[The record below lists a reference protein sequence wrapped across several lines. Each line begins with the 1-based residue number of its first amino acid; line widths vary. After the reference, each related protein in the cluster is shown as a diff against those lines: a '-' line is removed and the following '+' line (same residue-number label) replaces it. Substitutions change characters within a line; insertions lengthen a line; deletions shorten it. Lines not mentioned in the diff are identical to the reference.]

1 MPTSEF
7 RKKQAEEKRKQREFI
22 IETANEPLTVAYIM
36 HYALFEEDH
45 SVWID
50 FDEVIRRYGMIPQY
64 DRDWNGSRGELNG
77 YKMPGYEQ
85 DEGILAVRIII
96 RNENSDYGRDSPR
109 SVWVDFTTARQLIAL
124 DIVDD
129 LFCDWHMNYIDHEP
143 GRTWYFDEIK
153 QRLGFHK
160 MWEEGHEFHFC
171 PECFSGSVTH
181 DGDYDTDGCAADWA
195 TTEYTSSHCNKCN
208 HHASSS
214 RVVRSG
220 GWA

>member
-7 RKKQAEEKRKQREFI
+7 RKKQAEEKRKQRKFI

-50 FDEVIRRYGMIPQY
+50 FDEVIRRYGMIAQHDRHWY
-64 DRDWNGSRGELNG
+64 DGSPREVIG
-77 YKMPGYEQ
+77 YKRPE
-85 DEGILAVRIII
+85 DDGIAAVRIII
-96 RNENSDYGRDSPR
+96 RNDNSDYGRDSPR

-129 LFCDWHMNYIDHEP
+129 LFCDFHMNYIDHQP
-143 GRTWYFDEIK
+143 GKTWYFDEIK
-153 QRLGFHK
+153 QRLGFHEP
-160 MWEEGHEFHFC
+160 WEEGDEFNFC

-181 DGDYDTDGCAADWA
+181 DADADTDGCSADWA
-195 TTEYTSSHCNKCN
+195 TIEYTSSHCNECN

-220 GWA
+220 GW